1 MSKENFFESKAH
13 GGLNSADSIMTAH
26 ALRSSEDGD
35 WQSRALSGFLDSA
48 KEAWSN
54 KEDTATTVASGLAI
68 GAAIQ
73 TGLNNA
79 EHVGG
84 KVGAAAKIGKALFVG
99 VPLAMSAVRIT
110 GADDS
115 AREAGRMVF
124 ETGLFLGAGKLG
136 SMADR
141 VPVLGKPLGP
151 RPVSQVPEKLNYQVF
166 GKEVKIDNLS
176 GSYSPVQVR
185 LSNGM
190 GFITSGARQET
201 SSLIHMPREVQGVG
215 KFAYDSRSTTL
226 TNSHGSFTRSHVD
239 KSTSVVTKSGDT
251 VSTTDGKVYTVRR
264 TESGNELSVFPDGT
278 RSVLEGS
285 YQSGRLW
292 SFRED
297 GSIAMR
303 SLPSGKYRLNL
314 DPSGDG
320 IYHFTHGTSRGI
332 AGRVGPRSNYS
343 PLKIDDTKVSLNPPA
358 DGTRKAVPF
367 MIPDANPLPVNVVKP
382 LFESRQILDLLAIQ
396 PK

>member
-1 MSKENFFESKAH
+1 MSKENFFESKTH
-13 GGLNSADSIMTAH
+13 GGLNSADSIMAAH
-26 ALRSSEDGD
+26 TLRRPEDDD

-54 KEDTATTVASGLAI
+54 KGDTATTVVSGLAI

-79 EHVGG
+79 EYVGG
-84 KVGAAAKIGKALFVG
+84 RVGAAAKIGKALFIG

-115 AREAGRMVF
+115 AHEAGRMAF

-166 GKEVKIDNLS
+166 GREVKIDNLS

-185 LSNGM
+185 LANGM

-239 KSTSVVTKSGDT
+239 KSTSVVTRGGDT
-251 VSTTDGKVYTVRR
+251 VSTIDGKAYTVRR
-264 TESGNELSVFPDGT
+264 TDSGSELSVFPDGT

-297 GSIAMR
+297 GSIAMK

-332 AGRVGPRSNYS
+332 AGMVGPRSNYS

-382 LFESRQILDLLAIQ
+382 LFESRQILDLLVTQ